1 MTLRSFRSIAAL
13 VSRKAAT
20 PAAARLRL
28 FGAAVLPRF
37 AAAVL
42 PRFAAAVL
50 PRFAA
55 AVLPRFAV
63 EPGGCRGFATGRTRA
78 VVLATEAGRC
88 RSKAPGVLAR
98 ETTSGVRN
106 VASTSRWATAD
117 GSVSFPETPYA
128 TTKPLTIRLM
138 PSSEPPSRLNGR
150 L

>member
-13 VSRKAAT
+13 VSRKAAA

-42 PRFAAAVL
+42 PRFAVAVL

-55 AVLPRFAV
+55 AVVPRFAV
-63 EPGGCRGFATGRTRA
+63 EPGCRGFATGRTRA
-78 VVLATEAGRC
+78 VVLATEAVRC
-88 RSKAPGVLAR
+88 WSKVPGVLAR

-106 VASTSRWATAD
+106 VASTSRCATAD
-117 GSVSFPETPYA
+117 GSLSFPETPYA

-138 PSSEPPSRLNGR
+138 PSSEPPSRLNAR